1 MKEYRKQLEVR
12 EVLDQVVL
20 QAARRGEPMDPE
32 MYNPA
37 RKRPY
42 IREGFS
48 LHPPAVQQ
56 LVFPPDVSGCGL
68 C

>member
-1 MKEYRKQLEVR
+1 MKEYREVR
-12 EVLDQVVL
+12 EVVEQVVL

-42 IREGFS
+42 IQGRI
-48 LHPPAVQQ
+48 LTPPTCCTT
-56 LVFPPDVSGCGL
+56 VSVPS
-68 C
+68 